1 MDSMARYLGPKVKLS
16 RRVGVPIADIPKHTT
31 KRQLTGNGMH
41 GFRGR
46 RPKDYGVRLIEKQK
60 LRFHYHLLEKQFR
73 RYVDKAGRQKG
84 NTGQNLLQLLE
95 ARLDNIVRRS
105 GFART
110 IWSAR
115 QVVTHGHVLVNGH
128 KVDRPGYELK
138 PGDIVSIREKSGKMV
153 RDNMES
159 LAGHIVPDWLAVNPK
174 ELSTVVQSTPIADQ
188 LPFDINTN
196 LIVEFYR

>member
-1 MDSMARYLGPKVKLS
+1 MARYLGPKVKLS

-46 RPKDYGVRLIEKQK
+46 RPKDYGIRLIEKQK

-84 NTGQNLLQLLE
+84 NTGQNLLQLLGS
-95 ARLDNIVRRS
+95 RLDNIVRRS

-174 ELSTVVQSTPIADQ
+174 ELSAVIQSTPIADQ
-188 LPFDINTN
+188 LPFDLNTN

>member
-1 MDSMARYLGPKVKLS
+1 MARYLGPKVKLS

-46 RPKDYGVRLIEKQK
+46 RPKDYGIRLIEKQK

>member
-1 MDSMARYLGPKVKLS
+1 MARYLGPKVKLS

-46 RPKDYGVRLIEKQK
+46 RPKDYGIRLIEKQK

-95 ARLDNIVRRS
+95 ARLDNVVRRS

-138 PGDIVSIREKSGKMV
+138 PGDIVTIREKSGKMV

-188 LPFDINTN
+188 LPFDLNTN

>member
-1 MDSMARYLGPKVKLS
+1 MARYLGPKVKLS

-46 RPKDYGVRLIEKQK
+46 RPKDYGIRLIEKQK

-95 ARLDNIVRRS
+95 ARLDNVVRRS

-159 LAGHIVPDWLAVNPK
+159 LAGAYC
-174 ELSTVVQSTPIADQ
+174 A
-188 LPFDINTN
+188 
-196 LIVEFYR
+196 

>member
-1 MDSMARYLGPKVKLS
+1 MARYLGPKVKLS